1 MLVDVDLRLAPG
13 SVVAVVGEN
22 GAGKSTLV
30 KLLLGCYPP
39 TQGRITVEDVDL
51 RRVDVDEWRRHV
63 SAGFQD
69 FVRFQLVLCEA
80 VGVGDLERIDDEAAV
95 LTALERSQASDL
107 AGALPAGVESQLGR
121 DVGAGTELSEGQW
134 QKVVIARSLM
144 ADAPLLLVLDEP
156 TSGLDAEAEH
166 ALFERCAGAAAEAAG
181 RVGAITV
188 LISHRFS
195 TVRLADHIVVLDG
208 GRVREQGTHEELAA
222 AGGLYAELYGIQA
235 RAYR

>member
-1 MLVDVDLRLAPG
+1 MSFRYPGTDTDVLVDVDLRLASG

-69 FVRFQLVLCEA
+69 FVRFQLVLREA

-95 LTALERSQASDL
+95 LTALKRSQASDL
-107 AGALPAGVESQLGR
+107 AGALPAGLESQLGR
-121 DVGAGTELSEGQW
+121 EVGAGTELSEGQW
-134 QKVVIARSLM
+134 QKVAIARSLM
-144 ADAPLLLVLDEP
+144 AYAPLLLVLDEP
-156 TSGLDAEAEH
+156 TSGPPGRPH
-166 ALFERCAGAAAEAAG
+166 RGARRWPG
-181 RVGAITV
+181 
-188 LISHRFS
+188 
-195 TVRLADHIVVLDG
+195 
-208 GRVREQGTHEELAA
+208 
-222 AGGLYAELYGIQA
+222 A
-235 RAYR
+235 RAGNPRGARRRRRALRQALRHPGSCLPLSEPLDRRA